1 MAGSTRAS
9 ATSDGARAPAAAGR
23 PAATGTATTPTR
35 SRAWRR
41 FTSHRLAVGGLAA
54 ILALALLALLAPGIS
69 PHDPIRQDLPRALEG
84 PSWGYPLGTDEY
96 GRCILSRILHGARLS
111 LLVGVIATAIGA
123 SAGILLGL
131 LGGYF
136 SRLDAPIMRAMDV
149 LLAFPG
155 ILLAIAIMAALGPS
169 LPNVMIAVGIRS
181 IPSFA
186 RLTRSVTL
194 SLREQEFVQGAHALG
209 AGHPRVLFQHIL
221 PNSVSPLLVFSSM
234 QVATAILLA
243 AILSFLGLGVQP
255 PTPEWG
261 KMVSDGRAHLLEA
274 PHVSL
279 FPGLA
284 IFLTVM
290 SFNCLGDG
298 LRDALDPR
306 GRTRAAE

>member
-1 MAGSTRAS
+1 MTD
-9 ATSDGARAPAAAGR
+9 T
-23 PAATGTATTPTR
+23 
-35 SRAWRR
+35 WRR
-41 FTSHRLAVGGLAA
+41 FTTHRLAVAGLAVIA
-54 ILALALLALLAPGIS
+54 GFALLALLAPWLAPS
-69 PHDPIRQDLPRALEG
+69 DPLRQSLPEALRA
-84 PSWGYPLGTDEY
+84 PSLAFPLGTDEF
-96 GRCILSRILHGARLS
+96 GRCVLSRIIHGARLS
-111 LLVGVIATAIGA
+111 LLVGVLATAIGA
-123 SAGILLGL
+123 SVGTTLGL
-131 LGGYF
+131 LAGYF
-136 SRLDAPIMRAMDV
+136 RRLDGYVMRTMDV

-155 ILLAIAIMAALGPS
+155 VLLAIAVMAALGPS

-186 RLTRSVTL
+186 RITRGMVL
-194 SLREQEFVQGAHALG
+194 SLKELEFVQGALALG
-209 AGHPRVLFQHIL
+209 AGHGRVLLGHIL

-234 QVATAILLA
+234 QIATAILLA

-279 FPGLA
+279 FPGIA

-290 SFNCLGDG
+290 GFNCLGDG

-306 GRTRAAE
+306 LRVRTTE

>member
-1 MAGSTRAS
+1 MTR
-9 ATSDGARAPAAAGR
+9 T
-23 PAATGTATTPTR
+23 
-35 SRAWRR
+35 WQR
-41 FTSHRLAVGGLAA
+41 FASHRLALLGLAVVS
-54 ILALALLALLAPGIS
+54 ALVLLAVFARQVA
-69 PHDPIRQDLPRALEG
+69 PHDPVRQDLPLALQG
-84 PSWGYPLGTDEY
+84 PSWPFPLGTDEF
-96 GRCILSRILHGARLS
+96 GRCVLSRILFGARIS
-111 LLVGVIATAIGA
+111 LVVGIIATAIGA
-123 SAGILLGL
+123 GAGTLLGL
-131 LGGYF
+131 AGGYF
-136 SRLDAPIMRAMDV
+136 RGLDGVVMRSMDV

-186 RLTRSVTL
+186 RVTRSMVL
-194 SLREQEFVQGAHALG
+194 SLKELDFVQGAHALG
-209 AGHPRVLFQHIL
+209 AGHPRVLFCHIL

-261 KMVSDGRAHLLEA
+261 KMVSDGRSYLMEA

-290 SFNCLGDG
+290 GFNCLGDG

-306 GRTRAAE
+306 VRGKAAE

>member
-1 MAGSTRAS
+1 MTEPRRA
-9 ATSDGARAPAAAGR
+9 
-23 PAATGTATTPTR
+23 R
-35 SRAWRR
+35 SESWRR
-41 FTSHRLAVGGLAA
+41 FLTHGLAVLGLAVIA
-54 ILALALLALLAPGIS
+54 ALVLLAVFAGYLS
-69 PHDPIRQDLPRALEG
+69 PHDPLRQDLPHALAG
-84 PSWGYPLGTDEY
+84 PSIEYPLGTDQF
-96 GRCILSRILHGARLS
+96 GRCVLSRILFGARLS
-111 LLVGVIATAIGA
+111 LLVGVFATAIGA
-123 SAGILLGL
+123 ITGTVLGL

-136 SRLDAPIMRAMDV
+136 ARLDAPIMRAMDV

-169 LPNVMIAVGIRS
+169 LVNVMIAVGIRS

-186 RLTRSVTL
+186 RVTRSMVL
-194 SLREQEFVQGAHALG
+194 SLKELEFVQGARALG
-209 AGHPRVLFQHIL
+209 ARSARVLFRHVL
-221 PNSVSPLLVFSSM
+221 PNSLSGLLVFASM

-261 KMVSDGRAHLLEA
+261 KMVSDGRSYLMEA

-290 SFNCLGDG
+290 GFNCLGDG

-306 GRTRAAE
+306 VRRAGASE

>member
-1 MAGSTRAS
+1 MRDTWTRFST
-9 ATSDGARAPAAAGR
+9 
-23 PAATGTATTPTR
+23 
-35 SRAWRR
+35 
-41 FTSHRLAVGGLAA
+41 HRLALAGLGT
-54 ILALALLALLAPGIS
+54 IGALVAFALFAPWLAPN
-69 PHDPIRQDLPRALEG
+69 DPLRQHLPDALQG
-84 PSWGYPLGTDEY
+84 PSVRFPLGTDEF
-96 GRCILSRILHGARLS
+96 GRCLLSRILYGSRLS
-111 LLVGVIATAIGA
+111 LLVGVLATAIGA
-123 SAGILLGL
+123 TLGITLGL
-131 LGGYF
+131 AAGYF
-136 SRLDAPIMRAMDV
+136 RRLDGYVMRAMDV

-186 RLTRSVTL
+186 RLTRGMVL
-194 SLREQEFVQGAHALG
+194 SLAELEFVQGARALG
-209 AGHPRVLFQHIL
+209 AGHGRVLLGHIL

-261 KMVSDGRAHLLEA
+261 KMVSDGRAYLLEA

-279 FPGLA
+279 FPGMA

-290 SFNCLGDG
+290 GFNCLGDG

-306 GRTRAAE
+306 LRARTTES